1 MHPPTPQRRR
11 WFQFSLRTL
20 LVVMLVVAA
29 FFGGRESMRPT
40 IRAEMQRAEMART
53 EALRAQA
60 EAEVAHAEAIRQAE
74 EAVASRLAA
83 AQTEL
88 RLLSLESGKRKTRAG
103 ELPSR
108 QPPPK

>member
-1 MHPPTPQRRR
+1 MHPPTPRPRR

-29 FFGGRESMRPT
+29 FFGGRESMRRAM
-40 IRAEMQRAEMART
+40 RAEQQKAEMARA
-53 EALRAQA
+53 EAVRARAMAEAAHAQA
-60 EAEVAHAEAIRQAE
+60 IMQAKQ
-74 EAVASRLAA
+74 AVASRLAA
-83 AQTEL
+83 SQAEMRL
-88 RLLSLESGKRKTRAG
+88 RMLESGNRKTRAG